1 LIYAVQ
7 SKQSCKVQKDTVCF
21 PTASF
26 ALDIQKCIIS
36 LIKETG
42 CLLIDVAVFI
52 KPYAVII
59 IIIICISYLGLF
71 I

>member
-1 LIYAVQ
+1 VQ
-7 SKQSCKVQKDTVCF
+7 STQSCKVQKDTVCF

-26 ALDIQKCIIS
+26 ALDVQKCIIS
-36 LIKETG
+36 FIKETG

-52 KPYAVII
+52 KSYAII
-59 IIIICISYLGLF
+59 IIIYLLV